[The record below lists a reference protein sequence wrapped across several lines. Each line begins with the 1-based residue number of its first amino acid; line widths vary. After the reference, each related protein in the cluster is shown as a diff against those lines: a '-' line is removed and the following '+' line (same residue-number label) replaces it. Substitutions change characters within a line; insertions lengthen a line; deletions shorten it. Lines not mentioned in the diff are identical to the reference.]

1 MRGPTRA
8 ATTEDNMTSPLRTK
22 ENTPREMPNS
32 EVRGFRKTLKVLD
45 RAKDEP
51 R

>member
-1 MRGPTRA
+1 
-8 ATTEDNMTSPLRTK
+8 MTSPLRMNEK
-22 ENTPREMPNS
+22 TPREMPNS
-32 EVRGFRKTLKVLD
+32 AVRGFRKMLRVLD